1 MPRRI
6 LALLPAVLLT
16 AVAPIQL
23 QAAPKVV
30 ATIPPIHSLAA
41 MVMEGQ
47 GFPQLLLSGGETPH
61 SYSLRPSQSRMLADA
76 DIVIRV
82 SDGLEGFLKK
92 PLRALA
98 GRATVIELDHVP
110 GITTHQN
117 RADGHDHDHGHGHGH
132 GHGHDDRRG
141 VDPHLW
147 LSSANAVVIVGEIAR
162 VLSAADPENTPV
174 YTGNAARASIR
185 LRALRMEI
193 DRMVAPIRKRPYF
206 VFHDAW
212 QYFEKEFDLRGGGA
226 IAVSPERKPGARR
239 LVDIRSR
246 IRATGAR
253 CVFAE
258 PQFPPALV
266 KTVIRGTAAKLS
278 TLDPLGNG
286 LTRGPG
292 LYPVLMRNMAKGI
305 VSCLNRS

>member
-1 MPRRI
+1 MLRRI
-6 LALLPAVLLT
+6 LLLIPVVLL
-16 AVAPIQL
+16 AAAAPIQL

-76 DIVIRV
+76 NIVIRV

-110 GITTHQN
+110 GITTYRN
-117 RADGHDHDHGHGHGH
+117 RADGHDHDHDHENK
-132 GHGHDDRRG
+132 RG
-141 VDPHLW
+141 IDPHLW
-147 LSSANAVVIVGEIAR
+147 LSSANAIVIIGEIAR
-162 VLSAADPENTPV
+162 VLSEADPENTPV

-193 DRMVAPIRKRPYF
+193 DRMVVPIRKRPYF

-212 QYFEKEFDLRGGGA
+212 QYFEKEFGLRGGGA

-239 LVDIRSR
+239 LVDIRTR
-246 IRATGAR
+246 IRASGAR

-278 TLDPLGNG
+278 TLDPLGSG
-286 LTRGPG
+286 LTRGSG

-305 VSCLNRS
+305 VFCLNRN

>member
-1 MPRRI
+1 MLRRI
-6 LALLPAVLLT
+6 LLLIPVVLL
-16 AVAPIQL
+16 AAAAPIQL

-76 DIVIRV
+76 NIVIRV

-110 GITTHQN
+110 GITTYRN
-117 RADGHDHDHGHGHGH
+117 RADGHDHDHDHENK
-132 GHGHDDRRG
+132 RG
-141 VDPHLW
+141 IDPHLW
-147 LSSANAVVIVGEIAR
+147 LSSANAIVIIGEIAR
-162 VLSAADPENTPV
+162 VLSVADPENTPV

-193 DRMVAPIRKRPYF
+193 DRMVVPIRKRPY
-206 VFHDAW
+206 
-212 QYFEKEFDLRGGGA
+212 
-226 IAVSPERKPGARR
+226 SAR
-239 LVDIRSR
+239 
-246 IRATGAR
+246 
-253 CVFAE
+253 
-258 PQFPPALV
+258 
-266 KTVIRGTAAKLS
+266 
-278 TLDPLGNG
+278 
-286 LTRGPG
+286 
-292 LYPVLMRNMAKGI
+292 
-305 VSCLNRS
+305 

>member
-1 MPRRI
+1 MLGRFPVLI
-6 LALLPAVLLT
+6 PVVMLAN
-16 AVAPIQL
+16 VASIQL
-23 QAAPKVV
+23 QAAPRVV

-76 DIVIRV
+76 HIVIRV
-82 SDGLEGFLKK
+82 GDGLEGFLKK

-98 GRATVIELDHVP
+98 GRATVIELDHVA
-110 GITTHQN
+110 GITTYRN
-117 RADGHDHDHGHGHGH
+117 RADGHDHGHK
-132 GHGHDDRRG
+132 HGHDGHHDDGRG
-141 VDPHLW
+141 IDPHLW
-147 LSSANAVVIVGEIAR
+147 LSSANAIVIVGEIAR

-174 YTGNAARASIR
+174 YAGNAARASIR
-185 LRALRMEI
+185 LQALRMEI
-193 DRMVAPIRKRPYF
+193 DRMVAPIRLRPYF

-212 QYFEKEFDLRGGGA
+212 QYFEKEYGLRGGGA
-226 IAVSPERKPGARR
+226 IAVSPERRPGARR
-239 LVDIRSR
+239 LVEIRTR

-278 TLDPLGNG
+278 TLDPLGIG
-286 LTRGPG
+286 LTQGSELYSG
-292 LYPVLMRNMAKGI
+292 LIRNMAKAI
-305 VSCLNRS
+305 VSCLNTASR

>member
-1 MPRRI
+1 MLRRI
-6 LALLPAVLLT
+6 LLLIPVVLL
-16 AVAPIQL
+16 AAAAPIQL

-76 DIVIRV
+76 NIVIRV

-110 GITTHQN
+110 GITTYRN
-117 RADGHDHDHGHGHGH
+117 RADGHDHDHDHENK
-132 GHGHDDRRG
+132 RG
-141 VDPHLW
+141 IDPHLW
-147 LSSANAVVIVGEIAR
+147 LSSANAIVIIGEIAR
-162 VLSAADPENTPV
+162 VLSVADPENTPV

-193 DRMVAPIRKRPYF
+193 DRMVVPIRKRPYF

-212 QYFEKEFDLRGGGA
+212 QYFEKEFGLRGGGA

-239 LVDIRSR
+239 LVDIRTR
-246 IRATGAR
+246 IRASGAR

-278 TLDPLGNG
+278 TLDPLGSG
-286 LTRGPG
+286 LTRGSG

-305 VSCLNRS
+305 VFCLNRN